1 MDLYILRINEFD
13 ALKVLT
19 KKSYSKS
26 WKIDVNINSFGMEER
41 NMVNINDELL
51 RVLLSTLVEAVSV
64 LSDPIAADLMD
75 VSFPMLTKLYN

>member
-13 ALKVLT
+13 VLKVLT

-41 NMVNINDELL
+41 NTVNINDELL
-51 RVLLSTLVEAVSV
+51 RVLLSMLVEAVSV